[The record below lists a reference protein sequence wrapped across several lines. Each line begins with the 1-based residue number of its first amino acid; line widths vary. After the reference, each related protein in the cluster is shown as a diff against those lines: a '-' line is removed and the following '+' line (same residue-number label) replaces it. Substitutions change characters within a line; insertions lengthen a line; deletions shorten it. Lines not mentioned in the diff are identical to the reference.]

1 MSQIITVADVFIISV
16 GNGDGWKSGLTLVA
30 SFICKKNILDDCVV
44 VVRVCVW
51 GGRNGRV
58 GGRKR

>member
-1 MSQIITVADVFIISV
+1 MSQIITVADVFIVSV

-51 GGRNGRV
+51 GGGMA
-58 GGRKR
+58 G